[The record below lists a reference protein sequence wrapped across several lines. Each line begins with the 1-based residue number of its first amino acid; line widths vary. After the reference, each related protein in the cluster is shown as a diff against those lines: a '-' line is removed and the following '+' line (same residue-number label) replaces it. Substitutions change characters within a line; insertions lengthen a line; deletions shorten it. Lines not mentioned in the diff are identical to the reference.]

1 MRGTYE
7 ACPFGLP
14 ERMNEIQ
21 RGQSDQARLSFYHG
35 KLTQLKHSVGTRALT
50 LSSPALPL
58 NPCFKAYIFLNL
70 FTRQKLKSG

>member
-14 ERMNEIQ
+14 VRMNEIQ

-35 KLTQLKHSVGTRALT
+35 N
-50 LSSPALPL
+50 LPS
-58 NPCFKAYIFLNL
+58 
-70 FTRQKLKSG
+70 KSTVLEQERLH